1 MAHSWG
7 WDTKDRASQHRPG
20 KSQGGGLHP
29 ACGEKVGDRGKVPF
43 RKHKV
48 ERTGKEPKAAFRAQP
63 GPHPPPSTLRAQALG
78 LGTNSVL
85 KGKDKMEKGTLAHIL
100 HLEAK

>member
-1 MAHSWG
+1 MGTPRIELVNAG
-7 WDTKDRASQHRPG
+7 QASPRV
-20 KSQGGGLHP
+20 GGPHP
-29 ACGEKVGDRGKVPF
+29 ACGEEAGDGSKVLF

-48 ERTGKEPKAAFRAQP
+48 KRTGKKAKTTFRAQP

-85 KGKDKMEKGTLAHIL
+85 KGKDKVEKGTLAHIL
-100 HLEAK
+100 HPEAKEHSHS

>member
-1 MAHSWG
+1 MALSWG
-7 WDTKDRASQHRPG
+7 GDTKDRASQRRPG

-29 ACGEKVGDRGKVPF
+29 ACGEKGGDGSKVVF

-48 ERTGKEPKAAFRAQP
+48 ERTGKKAKAAFRAQP
-63 GPHPPPSTLRAQALG
+63 GPHPLPSTLKAQAQS

-85 KGKDKMEKGTLAHIL
+85 KGKDKVEKGTLAHIL